1 MDLTANESSKDADRQ
16 VGVEVTTP
24 EVIIGPDAGTLI
36 AEAALAVEA
45 ACDVL
50 EESGLLEWGVN
61 PCSVTVR
68 LMIESALRVS
78 AKDADRQ
85 AGAKIE
91 ITEEMNAAG
100 AHQLAYYYPDD
111 LDHDQEM
118 RRAVTAIYKAMTAVR
133 V

>member
-16 VGVEVTTP
+16 VGVEVT
-24 EVIIGPDAGTLI
+24 DAM
-36 AEAALAVEA
+36 VEA

-91 ITEEMNAAG
+91 ITEEMIAAG